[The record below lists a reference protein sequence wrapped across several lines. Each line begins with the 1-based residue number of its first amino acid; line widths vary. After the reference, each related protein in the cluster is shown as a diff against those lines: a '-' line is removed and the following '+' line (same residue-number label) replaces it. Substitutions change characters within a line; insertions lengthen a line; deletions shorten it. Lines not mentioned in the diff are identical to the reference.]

1 MNYSQFII
9 KMKESIQENL
19 GEAASVDAVSVQ
31 KNNGILLQG
40 ITIRRKGEKIV
51 PTLYLEKYYKDYLEG
66 KDFEDILAEF
76 LEVYEQYNSCDT
88 LQGDDFDFLKSY
100 EKVKKCLAV
109 KLVNREKNSAMLADM
124 PYVDFLNMAI
134 IFYCLVDSPAAGTAT
149 IVIKNNHME
158 YWQVNVET
166 LYQDALKNV
175 ENMLPGEIRT
185 MEEVLCGMIMEEIG
199 VKWEFPKEGDD
210 DFPKLEGFMEKN
222 KEGIGKEGMG
232 KEGFGK
238 EGTGKERMNQE
249 KNDDHMPLLVLT
261 NKRKCFGAS
270 CILYRGLLEKFSERL
285 GQGFYILPSS
295 IHEVILLPENYV
307 KHPDR
312 LMKMVSEVNETQLAL
327 EDVLTDSVYY
337 YERKTGRI
345 SVYDNP

>member
-1 MNYSQFII
+1 MNYSKFII

-19 GEAASVDAVSVQ
+19 GVAASVDTISVQ

-40 ITIRRKGEKIV
+40 ITIRRKGEKIA
-51 PTLYLEKYYKDYLEG
+51 PTLYLEKYYEDYLEG
-66 KDFEDILAEF
+66 RDFEDILDEF
-76 LEVYEQYNSCDT
+76 LEAYEQYNSCDT
-88 LQGDDFDFLKSY
+88 LHGDDFDFLKSY

-109 KLVNREKNSAMLADM
+109 KLVNKEKNSAMLADM

-134 IFYCLVDSPAAGTAT
+134 IFYCLVDNPATGTAT
-149 IVIKNNHME
+149 IAIKNTHME

-199 VKWEFPKEGDD
+199 VKWEFPKEGND
-210 DFPKLEGFMEKN
+210 DFPKLEGFIEKN
-222 KEGIGKEGMG
+222 KKRMDKEKMN
-232 KEGFGK
+232 KEKMDK
-238 EGTGKERMNQE
+238 EKS
-249 KNDDHMPLLVLT
+249 DDHMPLLVLT
-261 NKRKCFGAS
+261 NKRKYFGAS
-270 CILYRGLLEKFSERL
+270 CILYHGLLEKFSERL

-312 LMKMVSEVNETQLAL
+312 LMKMVSEVNETQLDP

-337 YERKTGRI
+337 YERKTGRMSI
-345 SVYDNP
+345 YDNL